1 MIGIIWQKQETF
13 WECVRS
19 AFIIGSTCPCWGRQL
34 LSCFAF
40 HLKLRLFFQSQHPWK
55 HTMHQISEMT
65 PFVLWICKFF
75 KTWKK
80 RCRLFLLTSYLVM
93 LQGELQ
99 RESEDL
105 WQEPFKAAAAWKPC
119 ADQRTQ
125 GYLGVFLS
133 LIASCIETLELSAC
147 YVLINTALLLLRVLY
162 STLLHIMRFPDLQI
176 YGVSKS

>member
-1 MIGIIWQKQETF
+1 
-13 WECVRS
+13 
-19 AFIIGSTCPCWGRQL
+19 
-34 LSCFAF
+34 
-40 HLKLRLFFQSQHPWK
+40 
-55 HTMHQISEMT
+55 
-65 PFVLWICKFF
+65 
-75 KTWKK
+75 
-80 RCRLFLLTSYLVM
+80 LLTSYLVM

-99 RESEDL
+99 TESEDL

-162 STLLHIMRFPDLQI
+162 STLLHIRRFPDSQI
-176 YGVSKS
+176 YGVGKS